1 VIQRVRGLGFADA
14 LAAAGAALV
23 AAGLVVTGDGL
34 VAAAQHTPG
43 SSAMSWQDRLLL
55 GLWNFRLEHALWF
68 TIGLMT
74 LWFALAIGADLL
86 GRREQ
91 AARLVGGVAVGFV
104 LLAAAVAIG
113 STIVA
118 ISGSVGSG
126 ALRVTFTRNER
137 IFTWLLQ
144 LTTAASLSAAWLLA
158 GSRLGEIAPAAAPAA
173 AEQPSEPVDD
183 AAGENGSEDADD
195 GLEELSGEPPPPPPP
210 VPLRERPAAPPPAP
224 APPAAEQEPVTPGA
238 AARRTFRER
247 LAFSPQKEDAQRLLD
262 ELARAEREGRDDE
275 VTRLAEQIDA
285 L

>member
-1 VIQRVRGLGFADA
+1 VIERVRGLGFADA
-14 LAAAGAALV
+14 LAAAGTAVV

-43 SSAMSWQDRLLL
+43 SSAMNWQDRLLL

-68 TIGLMT
+68 TIGLLT
-74 LWFALAIGADLL
+74 LWFALATGAELL

-91 AARLVGGVAVGFV
+91 VARLVGGVAVGFV

-118 ISGSVGSG
+118 VSGSVGSG

-144 LTTAASLSAAWLLA
+144 VATAASLSAAWLLA
-158 GSRLGEIAPAAAPAA
+158 GSRLGEVAPVATPTAVPEPDEASQD
-173 AEQPSEPVDD
+173 EQAQD
-183 AAGENGSEDADD
+183 AGDE
-195 GLEELSGEPPPPPPP
+195 LEEMTEEPPPLPPP
-210 VPLRERPAAPPPAP
+210 VPLRERAAAAPAP
-224 APPAAEQEPVTPGA
+224 APAAVSEEPATPGA

-247 LAFSPQKEDAQRLLD
+247 LAFSPHKEDAQRLLD
-262 ELARAEREGRDDE
+262 QLATAEREGRAED
-275 VTRLAEQIDA
+275 VTRLAQQIDA

>member
-1 VIQRVRGLGFADA
+1 VIERVRGLGFADA

-43 SSAMSWQDRLLL
+43 SSAMNWQDRLLL

-68 TIGLMT
+68 TIGLLT
-74 LWFALAIGADLL
+74 LWFALATGAELL

-118 ISGSVGSG
+118 VSGSVGSG
-126 ALRVTFTRNER
+126 ALGVTFTRNER

-144 LTTAASLSAAWLLA
+144 VATAASLSAAWLLA
-158 GSRLGEIAPAAAPAA
+158 GSRLGEVAPVATAAAAP
-173 AEQPSEPVDD
+173 EPDD
-183 AAGENGSEDADD
+183 ALQDEQEQVQDAGDE
-195 GLEELSGEPPPPPPP
+195 LEELTEEPPPPPPP
-210 VPLRERPAAPPPAP
+210 VPLREHAVAPPAP
-224 APPAAEQEPVTPGA
+224 APAAASEEPATPGA

-247 LAFSPQKEDAQRLLD
+247 LAFSPHKEDAQRLLD
-262 ELARAEREGRDDE
+262 ELATAEREGRVDD
-275 VTRLAEQIDA
+275 VTRLAQQIDA

>member
-1 VIQRVRGLGFADA
+1 MIERVRRLGFADA

-43 SSAMSWQDRLLL
+43 SSAMNWQDRLLL

-68 TIGLMT
+68 TIGLLT
-74 LWFALAIGADLL
+74 LWFALAIGAELL

-118 ISGSVGSG
+118 LSGSVGSG
-126 ALRVTFTRNER
+126 ALKVTFTRNER

-144 LTTAASLSAAWLLA
+144 VATAASLSAAWLLA
-158 GSRLGEIAPAAAPAA
+158 GSRLGEVAPVATAAAVPEPDEASQD
-173 AEQPSEPVDD
+173 EQAND
-183 AAGENGSEDADD
+183 AGDE
-195 GLEELSGEPPPPPPP
+195 LEELTEEPPPPPPP
-210 VPLRERPAAPPPAP
+210 VPLRERAAAPPAP
-224 APPAAEQEPVTPGA
+224 APAAASEEPATPGA

-247 LAFSPQKEDAQRLLD
+247 LAFSPHKEDAQRLLD
-262 ELARAEREGRDDE
+262 ELAAAEREGRVED
-275 VTRLAEQIDA
+275 VTRLAQQIDA

>member
-1 VIQRVRGLGFADA
+1 VIERVRGLGFADA

-43 SSAMSWQDRLLL
+43 SSAMNWQDRLLL

-68 TIGLMT
+68 TIGLLT
-74 LWFALAIGADLL
+74 LWFALAIGAELL

-118 ISGSVGSG
+118 VSGSVGSG
-126 ALRVTFTRNER
+126 ALKVTFTRNER

-144 LTTAASLSAAWLLA
+144 VATAASLSAAWLLA
-158 GSRLGEIAPAAAPAA
+158 GSRLGELAPVATAAAVPEPDEASQD
-173 AEQPSEPVDD
+173 EQETEPGD
-183 AAGENGSEDADD
+183 E
-195 GLEELSGEPPPPPPP
+195 LEELTEEPPPPPPP
-210 VPLRERPAAPPPAP
+210 VPLRERAAAAPPAP
-224 APPAAEQEPVTPGA
+224 ASAAASEEPATPGA

-247 LAFSPQKEDAQRLLD
+247 LAFSPHKEDAQRLLD
-262 ELARAEREGRDDE
+262 QLATAEREGRAED
-275 VTRLAEQIDA
+275 VTRLAQQIDA

>member
-1 VIQRVRGLGFADA
+1 MIERARELGFADA
-14 LAAAGAALV
+14 LAAAGASLV

-43 SSAMSWQDRLLL
+43 SSAMNWQDRLLL

-68 TIGLMT
+68 TIGLLT
-74 LWFALAIGADLL
+74 LWFALAIGAELL

-118 ISGSVGSG
+118 VSGSVGSG
-126 ALRVTFTRNER
+126 ALKVTFTRNER

-144 LTTAASLSAAWLLA
+144 VATAASLSAAWLLA
-158 GSRLGEIAPAAAPAA
+158 GSRLGELAPVATATAVPEPDEASQD
-173 AEQPSEPVDD
+173 EQ
-183 AAGENGSEDADD
+183 AKDADD
-195 GLEELSGEPPPPPPP
+195 GLEELTEEPPPPPPP
-210 VPLRERPAAPPPAP
+210 VPLRERAADPPPAP
-224 APPAAEQEPVTPGA
+224 AAASEEPATPGA

-247 LAFSPQKEDAQRLLD
+247 LAFSPHKEDAQRLLD
-262 ELARAEREGRDDE
+262 ELATAEREGRVED
-275 VTRLAEQIDA
+275 VTRLAQQIDA

>member
-1 VIQRVRGLGFADA
+1 VIDRVRGLGFADA

-43 SSAMSWQDRLLL
+43 SSAMNWQDRLLL

-68 TIGLMT
+68 TIGLLT
-74 LWFALAIGADLL
+74 LWFALAIGAELL

-118 ISGSVGSG
+118 VSGSVGSG
-126 ALRVTFTRNER
+126 ALKVTFTRNER

-144 LTTAASLSAAWLLA
+144 VATAASLSAAWLLA
-158 GSRLGEIAPAAAPAA
+158 GSRLGEVAPVATAAAVPEADEAA
-173 AEQPSEPVDD
+173 QDEQAKDANDEP
-183 AAGENGSEDADD
+183 
-195 GLEELSGEPPPPPPP
+195 EELTEEPPPPPPP
-210 VPLRERPAAPPPAP
+210 VPLRERAAAPAP
-224 APPAAEQEPVTPGA
+224 AAGSEEPATPGA

-247 LAFSPQKEDAQRLLD
+247 LAFSPHKEDAQRLLD
-262 ELARAEREGRDDE
+262 QLATAEREGRAED
-275 VTRLAEQIDA
+275 VTRLAQQIDA

>member
-1 VIQRVRGLGFADA
+1 MIERVRGLGFADA
-14 LAAAGAALV
+14 LGIAGAALV

-43 SSAMSWQDRLLL
+43 SSAMDWHDRLLL

-68 TIGLMT
+68 TIGLLT
-74 LWFALAIGADLL
+74 LWVALAIGATLL

-118 ISGSVGSG
+118 LTGSVGSG
-126 ALRVTFTRNER
+126 PLRVTFTRNER

-144 LTTAASLSAAWLLA
+144 VATAASLSVAWLLA
-158 GSRLGEIAPAAAPAA
+158 GSRLGELAEVAAPVAGRSEEGDPD
-173 AEQPSEPVDD
+173 AE
-183 AAGENGSEDADD
+183 GEEDLDD
-195 GLEELSGEPPPPPPP
+195 GLEELTDEPPPPPPP
-210 VPLRERPAAPPPAP
+210 VPLRERPAAAPPPP
-224 APPAAEQEPVTPGA
+224 ERAAEEPATPGA
-238 AARRTFRER
+238 AARRAFRER
-247 LAFSPQKEDAQRLLD
+247 LAFSPQKDDAQRLLD
-262 ELARAEREGRDDE
+262 ELARAEREGRDAD
-275 VTRLAEQIDA
+275 VTRLAEQIEA

>member
-1 VIQRVRGLGFADA
+1 VIERVRGLGFADA
-14 LAAAGAALV
+14 LAAAGASLV

-43 SSAMSWQDRLLL
+43 SSAMNWQDRLLL
-55 GLWNFRLEHALWF
+55 GLWSFRLERALWF
-68 TIGLMT
+68 TIGLLT
-74 LWFALAIGADLL
+74 LWFALAIGAELL

-118 ISGSVGSG
+118 VSGSVGSG
-126 ALRVTFTRNER
+126 AVKVTFTRNER

-144 LTTAASLSAAWLLA
+144 VATAASLSAAWLLA
-158 GSRLGEIAPAAAPAA
+158 GSRLGELAPVATATAVPEPDEASQD
-173 AEQPSEPVDD
+173 EQ
-183 AAGENGSEDADD
+183 ATDADD
-195 GLEELSGEPPPPPPP
+195 GLEELTEEPPPPPPP
-210 VPLRERPAAPPPAP
+210 VPLRERAADPPPAP
-224 APPAAEQEPVTPGA
+224 AAASEEPATPGA

-247 LAFSPQKEDAQRLLD
+247 LAFSPHKEDAQRLLD
-262 ELARAEREGRDDE
+262 ELATAEREGRVED
-275 VTRLAEQIDA
+275 VTRLAQQIDA